1 MRVALTGASGRV
13 GRFVAADLLARGC
26 SVRGLTASGAVPA
39 GIEPMVGDFTD
50 PLATRPL
57 LEGADLLVHAAF
69 AHAPGR
75 YRGGEG
81 DDPTGFVETNL
92 HGSLELLRLAR
103 RSGVRA
109 AVVFSSRAVLDG
121 CLPGCHHEDVMP
133 KSTTLYGRIKAALE
147 AFVEAEGRD
156 WHLTALRS
164 TGIYGIL
171 SPVED
176 SKWHD
181 LIRRARAGDVPATDR
196 AGTEV
201 NGRDLAEAVWRIGTM
216 AEARG
221 RVFNCSDIV
230 VRRSDVLRLAGI
242 DAVLSPVASPAVT
255 LDCARLR
262 QLGWSPS
269 GWERLAAT
277 VAALSAAAPGRRCAG
292 GARSA

>member
-57 LEGADLLVHAAF
+57 LEGVDLLVHAAF

-103 RSGVRA
+103 QSGVGA

-121 CLPGCHHEDVMP
+121 CLPGCLDETVSP
-133 KSTTLYGRIKAALE
+133 RPTTLYGRIKAALE
-147 AFVEAEGRD
+147 AFVRAEGRD
-156 WHLTALRS
+156 WHLAALRP
-164 TGIYGIL
+164 TGVYGVL
-171 SPVED
+171 SPIAD
-176 SKWHD
+176 SKWLD
-181 LIRRARAGDVPATDR
+181 LIHRARASDLPTTDH

-201 NGRDLAEAVWRIGTM
+201 NGRDLADAVWRIGTM

-230 VRRSDVLRLAGI
+230 VRRSDVLRLADI
-242 DAVLSPVASPAVT
+242 DAALSPVASPAVT

-262 QLGWSPS
+262 RLGWSPG
-269 GWERLAAT
+269 GWECLTET